1 MRRPAFLLVDPAHF
15 EISYEIN
22 PWMQPG
28 LWSTDPTGFR
38 QAARSAFSDFIA
50 ALSKAGAELETLP
63 GVPGAPD
70 LVFPAN
76 AGVVLDG
83 RAVVARFRHP
93 ERQVEEPVFH
103 AAFEA
108 LKARGLLSEV
118 ILLPEGRLQEGAGD
132 FIWDAGRGL
141 FWAGYGQRSNEAGMN
156 AVAKIFDRPFVPL
169 ELATERFYHLDT
181 CFCPLPGGEV
191 LYYPPAFTPAARAA
205 IKAHVAPDLLLEA
218 SDEDAARFCVNAVA
232 WDRTIV
238 MAEAADQLRARLT
251 ERGYRL
257 IEINLAPFI
266 LSGGGAYC
274 MTLRLDRTSV
284 STSDHVTLKEPA
296 E

>member
-1 MRRPAFLLVDPAHF
+1 MRQPTFLLVDPAHF

-22 PWMQPG
+22 PWMRPG
-28 LWSTDPTGFR
+28 LWSADPDGLR
-38 QAARSAFSDFIA
+38 QAARTAFSDLTA
-50 ALSKAGAELETLP
+50 ALKGAGAELQTLP

-83 RAVVARFRHP
+83 RAVPARFRHP
-93 ERQVEEPVFH
+93 ERQVEEPVFL

-108 LKARGLLSEV
+108 LKARGLLTEIIV
-118 ILLPEGRLQEGAGD
+118 LPKGLLQEGAGD

-141 FWAGYGQRSNEAGMN
+141 FWAGHGQRSNEAGMN
-156 AVAKIFDRPFVPL
+156 AVADVFGRPFVAL

-191 LYYPPAFTPAARAA
+191 LYYPPAFTPAAQAA
-205 IKAHVAPDLLLEA
+205 IKDNVAPDLLLEA

-232 WDRTIV
+232 WNRTIV
-238 MAEAADQLRARLT
+238 MAEAADGLRARLT
-251 ERGYRL
+251 ERGYGL
-257 IEINLAPFI
+257 IEVNLAPFI

-284 STSDHVTLKEPA
+284 SNPDRIALTEPA